1 MDSKANIGI
10 ITPMEKLTL
19 ENPIP
24 KRRLGKTEANVTIL
38 GLGGEGVLRTYG
50 REKDAVDLISA
61 ALDLG
66 INYMESAR
74 AYSGSEKYFGEALK
88 GRRDKVFLAT
98 KSHARDK
105 KGALAHL
112 EESLADLKT
121 DYLDL
126 WYVHDVR
133 TADDVAAISAPG
145 GALDAFKEAKD
156 KGIVKHIGVT
166 GHQDPSVVR
175 KCIEAFDFDV
185 ALVPVNPAEPHH
197 KCFLEEI
204 VPAAGARDVGIVGM
218 KVYLRGR
225 IEAPKKLLFNYALT
239 QPITAAAIGCD
250 NIEQLNENAEIAS
263 TFFTLK
269 HREVQRLNDI
279 IAPYARELLYYKP

>member
-1 MDSKANIGI
+1 
-10 ITPMEKLTL
+10 MEKLKI

-24 KRRLGKTEANVTIL
+24 KRRLGRTGAEVTIL
-38 GLGGEGVLRTYG
+38 GLGGEGVLRSQG
-50 REKDAVDLISA
+50 RDKEAANLISA

-74 AYSGSEKYFGEALK
+74 AYGDSEAYLGASLK

-112 EESLADLKT
+112 EESLANLKT

-126 WYVHDVR
+126 WYLHDMR
-133 TADDVAAISAPG
+133 TEADIEAVTAPG

-156 KGIVKHIGVT
+156 RGLVKFIGVT
-166 GHQDPSVVR
+166 GHEEPQVIK

-185 ALVPVNPAEPHH
+185 TLVPVNPAEPQY

-204 VPAAGARDVGIVGM
+204 VPAAGGKDVGIVGM

-239 QPITAAAIGCD
+239 QPIATAAIGCD
-250 NIEQLNENAEIAS
+250 NVEQLNENAEIAS

-269 HREVQRLNDI
+269 YREVQRLNEI
-279 IAPYARELLYYKP
+279 ISPYARELMYYKP